1 MSKHRKSWKVR
12 EKIEILNYSEEKG
25 VAQASREYEVSPGT
39 IYKWKEKFALYGELG
54 LSRKKPGLLLNET
67 EFKRLKR
74 ENEQL
79 KLLLAEKELEN
90 RIQREMLKKS
100 H

>member
-1 MSKHRKSWKVR
+1 MSKHRKHWSIHQKL
-12 EKIEILNYSEEKG
+12 EILNYSKDKG
-25 VAQASREYEVSPGT
+25 VAQAAREFEVSPGS
-39 IYKWKEKFALYGELG
+39 IYKWQENYSLYGESG
-54 LSRKKPGLLLNET
+54 LSRKKKGMQLNEV

-100 H
+100 R